1 MLRGRARYG
10 SVLFSV
16 SALLGACSANPDP
29 VGDSVNTN
37 AGTSN
42 GSGGKG
48 SDAGTPSIGATAG
61 GPDLIP
67 VGGNDGVVGV
77 AEKLEFDPAT
87 ITLVIDSAAAEKVA
101 EYTLKA
107 TMVGGAKVNVSAES
121 LEFDRPDLAASK
133 NGTPVVLTA
142 TGAVAGKGILHAV
155 FGGLEATAELDVQ
168 LVEKQVEGTIP
179 DDVVTALDGGGATPG
194 ADPTLTSLLY
204 PYDKTVFALGLQ
216 SPQFMWAPP
225 AATDVYRLHVEQAGY
240 KYDYY
245 SAAAMGKL
253 AIPQEAWDRITSSNT
268 GDPMVVS
275 LFRYDQAA
283 KKAYSSASVS
293 FTIAP
298 ESLRGAIYYW
308 TASRTTG
315 QGNITRIHPG
325 VGSMPETMVQG
336 KCVGCHAVS
345 ADGSTM
351 VLDIDDE
358 AATTAPTV
366 SPYRRGFGDTRPWVS
381 YALPAATQTLQTT
394 MYGAGPALT
403 PDGKYVVF
411 GNGAQADGTGVVPPG
426 SKNFSLA
433 VTATGMVVPTSGLD
447 DIVFGSAN
455 VNLMMPSFSLDG
467 TKLAAVEGGGN
478 LVENVIPDSKRIV
491 YMNFDAAGPKF
502 DPVLH
507 EIVNISQF
515 AAGNQGLGYPAF
527 TPDNEYVAYHTGK
540 YSTGCHPKEVDE
552 IVAPC
557 LDGSRDSGEI
567 WMSKVT
573 GGTPIRLTALNDP
586 PATKDHNA
594 GREPMFCPVKRG
606 GYSWMVFTSMRD
618 WGNEMT
624 DPGPNI
630 NGKRRL
636 WVAAIDGEIGAG
648 DPSHPAFYL
657 EGQEN
662 TPNMRGFWALDQC
675 IQTPPPGVTA
685 MECKANFECCSG
697 FCVDKVCVE
706 KTSQGCAGIGDA
718 CEAAG
723 DCCNQ
728 GVVSCVDKKCK
739 VRPPP
744 K

>member
-1 MLRGRARYG
+1 
-10 SVLFSV
+10 
-16 SALLGACSANPDP
+16 
-29 VGDSVNTN
+29 VGDQVSSH
-37 AGTSN
+37 AGTNST
-42 GSGGKG
+42 GGKNSEG
-48 SDAGTPSIGATAG
+48 GTPSIGAVGG

-67 VGGNDGVVGV
+67 VGGTEGVGV
-77 AEKLEFDPAT
+77 AEALEFDPPT
-87 ITLVIDSAAAEKVA
+87 ITLVIDSATAEKVA

-107 TMVGGAKVNVSAES
+107 TLVGGGKANVSAES

-142 TGAVAGKGILHAV
+142 TGAVAGKGTLHAV
-155 FGGLEATAELDVQ
+155 FGGLEAKAELDVQ
-168 LVEKQVEGTIP
+168 LVEKQVEGTIS

-194 ADPTLTSLLY
+194 ADPTLTALLY

-216 SPQFMWAPP
+216 SPLMMWTPP

-245 SAAAMGKL
+245 SAAATGKL

-268 GDPMVVS
+268 GDDMAVS
-275 LFRYDQAA
+275 LFRYDATA

-345 ADGSTM
+345 ADGTTM
-351 VLDIDDE
+351 VVDVDDP
-358 AATTAPTV
+358 TAPAV
-366 SPYRRGFGDTRPWVS
+366 SPYRKGFGNTRAWAS
-381 YALPAATQTLQTT
+381 FDLPAGTQAMQTT

-411 GNGAQADGTGVVPPG
+411 GSPASADVGGAIPPG

-433 VTATGMVVPTSGLD
+433 TTATGVVVPTSGLD
-447 DIVFGSAN
+447 DIVFGSAG

-478 LVENVIPDSKRIV
+478 LTENVIPESKRIV
-491 YMNFDAAGPKF
+491 YMDFDASVPKF
-502 DPVLH
+502 NPKLN

-515 AAGNQGLGYPAF
+515 AVGNQGLGYPAF
-527 TPDNEYVAYHTGK
+527 TPDNEFIAYHTGQ
-540 YSTGCHPKEVDE
+540 YSTGCHPKAADE
-552 IVAPC
+552 IVDPC

-567 WMSKVT
+567 WMSPVT
-573 GGTPIRLTALNDP
+573 GGTPIRLSTLNDP

-636 WVAAIDGEIGAG
+636 WVAAIDGDIDAA

-718 CEAAG
+718 CETAG

>member
-1 MLRGRARYG
+1 MEGGGIAE
-10 SVLFSV
+10 
-16 SALLGACSANPDP
+16 ALA
-29 VGDSVNTN
+29 
-37 AGTSN
+37 
-42 GSGGKG
+42 
-48 SDAGTPSIGATAG
+48 
-61 GPDLIP
+61 
-67 VGGNDGVVGV
+67 
-77 AEKLEFDPAT
+77 FDPPT
-87 ITLVIDSAAAEKVA
+87 ITLVIDGAAAALTA
-101 EYTLKA
+101 EFTLKA
-107 TMVGGAKVNVSAES
+107 TLAGGAKQNVSAES

-142 TGAVAGKGILHAV
+142 TGAVSGRGTLHAV
-155 FGGLEATAELDVQ
+155 FGGLEAVAELNVE
-168 LVEKQVEGTIP
+168 LVEKAVEGAIP
-179 DDVVTALDGGGATPG
+179 DAVITALDGGGATPG
-194 ADPTLTSLLY
+194 QDPTLTSLLY
-204 PYDKTVFALGLQ
+204 PYDQTVFALGLQ
-216 SPQFMWAPP
+216 SPLFMWTALN

-245 SAAAMGKL
+245 SAAAAPGKL
-253 AIPQEAWDRITSSNT
+253 AIPQDAWDRITSSNM

-275 LFRYDQAA
+275 LFRYDATA
-283 KKAYSSASVS
+283 KKAYSSVSVG
-293 FTIAP
+293 FTIVP

-308 TASRTTG
+308 TASRANMG
-315 QGNITRIHPG
+315 QGNITRIYPG
-325 VGSMPETMVQG
+325 VGAVPETMVQG

-351 VLDIDDE
+351 VLDVDDKL
-358 AATTAPTV
+358 TAPTAA
-366 SPYRRGFGDTRPWVS
+366 PYQQGFGDTRAWAS
-381 YALPAATQTLQTT
+381 YALPAGTQTLQTT
-394 MYGAGPALT
+394 KYGAGPALT

-411 GNGAQADGTGVVPPG
+411 GNSATPAG

-433 VTATGMVVPTSGLD
+433 LTATGDVIPTSGLD

-467 TKLAAVEGGGN
+467 TMLAAVEGGGN
-478 LVENVIPDSKRIV
+478 LIENVIPDSKRIV
-491 YMNFDAAGPKF
+491 YMNFDASVPKF

-507 EIVNISQF
+507 EVVNTSQF

-527 TPDNEYVAYHTGK
+527 TPDNEFIAYHTGQ
-540 YSTGCHPKEVDE
+540 YSTGCHPKAADEVA
-552 IVAPC
+552 APC
-557 LDGSRDSGEI
+557 GDESRDSGEI
-567 WMSKVT
+567 WISSVA
-573 GGTPIRLTALNDP
+573 GGTPIRLTTLNDP
-586 PATKDHNA
+586 PAAKDHNA

-618 WGNEMT
+618 WGNELAVA
-624 DPGPNI
+624 GPNT
-630 NGKRRL
+630 NAKRRL
-636 WVAAIDGEIGAG
+636 WVAAIDGDIKTA

-662 TPNMRGFWALDQC
+662 TPNMRGFWALSQC
-675 IQTPPPGVTA
+675 IQTPPPGVTS

-697 FCVDKVCVE
+697 FCVDKLCVD
-706 KTSQGCAGIGDA
+706 KTSQGCAGIGEA